1 MTDWITVT
9 RSVITGFERRILN
22 DERRVFIEADAV
34 LVQYQSVGRSPPAQG
49 TAGEGMLVVVKWVV
63 VSIVL
68 VLPYRS
74 YCIGLT
80 AAVLMY
86 WCYRIG
92 VTASV
97 LAHCS

>member
-1 MTDWITVT
+1 
-9 RSVITGFERRILN
+9 
-22 DERRVFIEADAV
+22 
-34 LVQYQSVGRSPPAQG
+34 
-49 TAGEGMLVVVKWVV
+49 MLVVVKWVV

-80 AAVLMY
+80 ALFLLY

-92 VTASV
+92 VTVLVLPHRCYCISLSALF
-97 LAHCS
+97 LAHRS